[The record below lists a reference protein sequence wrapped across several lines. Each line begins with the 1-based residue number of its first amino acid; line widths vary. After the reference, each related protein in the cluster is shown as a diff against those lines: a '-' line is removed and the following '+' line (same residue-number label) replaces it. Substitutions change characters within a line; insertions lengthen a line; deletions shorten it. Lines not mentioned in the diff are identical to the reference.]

1 MKRDAASL
9 TCAQIAAV
17 VLILVI
23 LPAMKLFHFL
33 LHLLFGGIF
42 IYAGALKAMD
52 PGVFV
57 MDVRSFDLLP
67 DPYAAWLAM
76 GLPWLEIF
84 TGFTVITGL
93 FRQGGLLVLN
103 VSLLIFL
110 AAIGISWYR
119 GIDIQCGCFGGS
131 GDAKSNYITL
141 ILRDLAL
148 LALGGYLQ
156 IVAIGTALSRRRQ
169 AQG

>member
-1 MKRDAASL
+1 
-9 TCAQIAAV
+9 
-17 VLILVI
+17 
-23 LPAMKLFHFL
+23 MKLFHHL
-33 LHLLFGGIF
+33 LHFIFGAVF
-42 IYAGALKAMD
+42 IYAGVLKAMD

-84 TGFTVITGL
+84 TGLAVITGL

-110 AAIGISWYR
+110 VAIGISWYR
-119 GIDIQCGCFGGS
+119 GIDIQCGCFGGN
-131 GDAKSNYITL
+131 GDAKSNYVTL